1 MVRVFLRVRDGDG
14 GVTTHP
20 LSAFEYLESSPLH
33 TVYAVLKTGPGY
45 PLRALAQCRSQEEAR
60 YVEKSILNAIAIAVF
75 ARPSI
80 SDPENR
86 VHIIDLNSI
95 AADYLEAFHA
105 NNSLDGGV

>member
-1 MVRVFLRVRDGDG
+1 M
-14 GVTTHP
+14 
-20 LSAFEYLESSPLH
+20 
-33 TVYAVLKTGPGY
+33 
-45 PLRALAQCRSQEEAR
+45 
-60 YVEKSILNAIAIAVF
+60 EKSILNAIAIAVF